1 MYVSAAHVPL
11 LRSLQEGQKRTKQL
25 KLSPSCLIT
34 WDVVSDYP
42 DLGADLG
49 FQSLPVG
56 FRVSLKSN
64 LRFNLRSSVY

>member
-42 DLGADLG
+42 DSGADLG